1 MFTNLTY
8 LRFCLKEICRYPP
21 TSLIDLV
28 STTCYSSNII
38 HLNVRVRDFNACLC
52 LLDGRLS
59 QLQTFI
65 VELDKINTASM
76 NINNTV
82 KYFKLQ

>member
-8 LRFCLKEICRYPP
+8 LDFCLKDICHYPP

-28 STTCYSSNII
+28 STKCYASNII
-38 HLNVRVRDFNACLC
+38 HLNVRIRNFNDCLY
-52 LLDGRLS
+52 LLDERLC

-65 VELDKINTASM
+65 VEIDKINATSM
-76 NINNTV
+76 AINNTV
-82 KYFKLQ
+82 KYF

>member
-8 LRFCLKEICRYPP
+8 LHFCLKDICRYPP

-28 STTCYSSNII
+28 STTCYPSNII
-38 HLNVRVRDFNACLC
+38 HLNVRVRNFNDFLC
-52 LLDGRLS
+52 
-59 QLQTFI
+59 QLQIFI
-65 VELDKINTASM
+65 VELDKINKTLM
-76 NINNTV
+76 TINNTV